1 MIVFLLK
8 GGPHCCLWWG
18 CEVGHSYGNCS
29 NSRTLRSFEDPRRV
43 HGDPWQ
49 SEAHPNVTSHEQRQ
63 VQAVKGKVSEY
74 AWISASGFGE
84 YFCWGI
90 SSVFVLLRWAPRV
103 STEKGLFCRG
113 LSTRRTKT
121 LPKSCWNLG
130 EFCLFL
136 TMTHFLTCQGWPDYG
151 VWGQHSNSDG
161 YCSGERKWRDDL
173 PLGRIHRDARP
184 CQALLPFKADVQGWK

>member
-8 GGPHCCLWWG
+8 GWPHCCLWWG
-18 CEVGHSYGNCS
+18 CEMGHSYGNCS

-90 SSVFVLLRWAPRV
+90 SSVFVLLRWAAQALAKRGRTV
-103 STEKGLFCRG
+103 CTHFCRR
-113 LSTRRTKT
+113 LSTWGTKT
-121 LPKSCWNLG
+121 LLKCCWNLG
-130 EFCLFL
+130 EFVSF
-136 TMTHFLTCQGWPDYG
+136 CQGPILCSPRAESVGAVTGRRCPTVQNRPNLTKTG
-151 VWGQHSNSDG
+151 VTMIRTMIRN
-161 YCSGERKWRDDL
+161 K
-173 PLGRIHRDARP
+173 
-184 CQALLPFKADVQGWK
+184 